1 MIFLFQDPINAA
13 ILIPIGTMKI
23 TDGAFTVLLAAPDPL
38 KEKRGASHLMAVN
51 DVPTVVRD
59 WGRERL
65 PLLLILEEP

>member
-1 MIFLFQDPINAA
+1 
-13 ILIPIGTMKI
+13 MKI

-51 DVPTVVRD
+51 AVPTVVRD